1 MRISLT
7 IKTKCSFFW
16 LRAIRRVRI
25 DKCCAQCFIGD
36 KFNEVYEKTYYKDSA
51 LVELDVTPD
60 SQVKAYYLCG
70 LSRGMKYENNT
81 HVAFVP
87 CPNQTVVVDN
97 DQIHLEITEARRI
110 NFQDYVP
117 NPEGEYTQEQRSCRN
132 WIFANYLLDGMPL

>member
-1 MRISLT
+1 MHVSLT

-36 KFNEVYEKTYYKDSA
+36 KFNEVYEKSYYKDSA
-51 LVELDVTPD
+51 NIELDIEPD
-60 SQVKAYYLCG
+60 TQVKAYYLCG

-87 CPNQTVVVDN
+87 CASQNILVDN
-97 DQIHLEITEARRI
+97 DRIQLEITNAKLI
-110 NFQDYVP
+110 NFQGYRP
-117 NPEGEYTQEQRSCRN
+117 NPVGEYTNEQRACRN